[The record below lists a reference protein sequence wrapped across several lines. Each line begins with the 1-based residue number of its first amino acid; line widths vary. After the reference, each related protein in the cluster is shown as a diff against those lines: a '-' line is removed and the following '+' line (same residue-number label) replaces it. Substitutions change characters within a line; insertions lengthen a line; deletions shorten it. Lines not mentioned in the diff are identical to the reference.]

1 MTPRRKLAMLAVGGS
16 TVVEWYDFTLC
27 LYFAPT
33 LSRVFFGP
41 GKDAL
46 GNTLAGF
53 AIAYLMRPFGAVLLG
68 VLGDRKGRK
77 PALLLSM
84 AAMTLAM
91 LCIALLPTYRQAGAW
106 AGWGLIVM
114 RCLMGFSV
122 GGEYT
127 SVVTYLYETA
137 PAHRRGLITSLAAAA
152 SEIGGLLAVGL
163 CAVLTSTLDAA
174 SLDGWGWR
182 VPFLFGAV
190 LAGAIWLARGM
201 IAETPAFHQPTA
213 GQPSPLA
220 YALRHERKGI
230 ATGFAISALGSIS
243 YYVGIT
249 YVPSYMASVGWH
261 NEGLALEYSTLAAL
275 VVIAVTPLVGWLSDV
290 AGRRWVLLCLCAGCA
305 LLPMALFRLIASG
318 SATAALGAIAT
329 LAALAGGVSAVGTVA
344 TAEQFSARARLSG
357 LALGATSAT
366 ALFGGLTPYLA
377 HHLQQATGLT
387 EVPGIMIA
395 VVALGSGLALMVLL
409 PTRKVTG

>member
-1 MTPRRKLAMLAVGGS
+1 MV
-16 TVVEWYDFTLC
+16 
-27 LYFAPT
+27 
-33 LSRVFFGP
+33 
-41 GKDAL
+41 
-46 GNTLAGF
+46 
-53 AIAYLMRPFGAVLLG
+53 
-68 VLGDRKGRK
+68 
-77 PALLLSM
+77 
-84 AAMTLAM
+84 
-91 LCIALLPTYRQAGAW
+91 CIALLPTYEQVGAW
-106 AGWGLIVM
+106 AGWGLILM

-127 SVVTYLYETA
+127 AVVTYLFESA

-152 SEIGGLLAVGL
+152 SEVGGLLAVGL
-163 CAVLTSTLDAA
+163 CAILTGSLDSV

-182 VPFLFGAV
+182 VPFLFGAA
-190 LAGAIWLARGM
+190 LAGAIWLLRGV
-201 IAETPAFHQPTA
+201 ITETPAFHSPAA

-261 NEGLALEYSTLAAL
+261 QEGVALQFSTLAAL

-290 AGRRWVLLCLCAGCA
+290 AGRKAILLALCAGCA
-305 LLPMALFRLIASG
+305 VLPMAMFKLVASG
-318 SATAALGAIAT
+318 STPAALAAIAA

-366 ALFGGLTPYLA
+366 AVFGGLTPYLA
-377 HHLQQATGLT
+377 HRWQQASGLI
-387 EVPGIMIA
+387 EAPGIMIA
-395 VVALGSGLALMVLL
+395 IVALASGVALAFLL
-409 PTRKVTG
+409 PNRGARA

>member
-1 MTPRRKLAMLAVGGS
+1 MLAVGGS

-122 GGEYT
+122 G
-127 SVVTYLYETA
+127 A
-137 PAHRRGLITSLAAAA
+137 N
-152 SEIGGLLAVGL
+152 
-163 CAVLTSTLDAA
+163 
-174 SLDGWGWR
+174 
-182 VPFLFGAV
+182 
-190 LAGAIWLARGM
+190 
-201 IAETPAFHQPTA
+201 TPR
-213 GQPSPLA
+213 S
-220 YALRHERKGI
+220 
-230 ATGFAISALGSIS
+230 
-243 YYVGIT
+243 
-249 YVPSYMASVGWH
+249 
-261 NEGLALEYSTLAAL
+261 
-275 VVIAVTPLVGWLSDV
+275 
-290 AGRRWVLLCLCAGCA
+290 
-305 LLPMALFRLIASG
+305 
-318 SATAALGAIAT
+318 
-329 LAALAGGVSAVGTVA
+329 
-344 TAEQFSARARLSG
+344 
-357 LALGATSAT
+357 
-366 ALFGGLTPYLA
+366 
-377 HHLQQATGLT
+377 
-387 EVPGIMIA
+387 
-395 VVALGSGLALMVLL
+395 
-409 PTRKVTG
+409 